1 MKTVRVDLG
10 KRSYDILIQSGLL
23 AQVGQQLERLAASSR
38 LFLVSNPVV
47 YSLFGEKLL
56 EQLRG
61 QGFHVTE
68 ILLPDGERS
77 KTLDTVERAYTDL
90 SSHGADRQSAVMALG
105 GGVTGDIAGFVAAT
119 YMRGI
124 PYLQIPTTL
133 LAQVDSS
140 VGGKTGVN
148 HRAGKN
154 MIGAFYQPTLVCI
167 DPETLLTL
175 PEREFR
181 SGLFEVIKY
190 GLIFDA
196 EFFAFLELE
205 LENIQ
210 RRVPEVLE
218 KVVARCCE
226 IKSEITARDEKEL
239 DLRRILNLGHTFGHG
254 LEAASEFQGF
264 THGEAVAYGMMAA
277 SHLSQHLGL
286 LDAGSCHRIIEAIL
300 RIGDLPSIDTV
311 PTQEVLDAMKLD
323 KKRRGDRTVVILLEE
338 IGRAV
343 IRDDVGRD
351 DLRQAWDRIKSNPSP
366 PSD

>member
-1 MKTVRVDLG
+1 MKTVHVDLG
-10 KRSYDILIQSGLL
+10 ERSYNILIQPGLL
-23 AQVGQQLERLAASSR
+23 SRVGQQLARLSIGSR
-38 LFLVSNPVV
+38 LFLISNPVV
-47 YSLFGEKLL
+47 DRLFGEKLL
-56 EQLRG
+56 EQLR
-61 QGFHVTE
+61 QDGFHVTR

-181 SGLFEVIKY
+181 SGLFEVVKY
-190 GLIFDA
+190 GLIYDV
-196 EFFAFLELE
+196 EFFRFLELE
-205 LENIQ
+205 LEKIQ

-239 DLRRILNLGHTFGHG
+239 DVRRILNLGHTFGHG
-254 LEAASEFQGF
+254 LEAASEFQGV

-277 SHLSQHLGL
+277 SHLSQRLGL
-286 LDAGSCHRIIEAIL
+286 LDADSCRRTIEAIR
-300 RIGDLPSIDTV
+300 RIGELPPIDTV
-311 PTQEVLDAMKLD
+311 PTQDVLDAMKLD
-323 KKRRGDRTVVILLEE
+323 KKRRGDRTVVVLLEQ

-343 IRDDVGRD
+343 IREDVGLD
-351 DLRQAWDRIKSNPSP
+351 DLRQAWDRVKSEPTL
-366 PSD
+366 

>member
-1 MKTVRVDLG
+1 MKTVHVDLG
-10 KRSYDILIQSGLL
+10 ERSYNILIQPGLL
-23 AQVGQQLERLAASSR
+23 TQVAQQLKGLPITSR
-38 LFLVSNPVV
+38 LFLISNPVV
-47 YSLFGEKLL
+47 HRLFGAKLL
-56 EQLRG
+56 EQLRQAG
-61 QGFHVTE
+61 YQVTE

-77 KTLDTVERAYTDL
+77 KTLDTVEAAYTDL
-90 SSHGADRQSAVMALG
+90 SSHGADRQSAVVALG

-175 PEREFR
+175 PEREFS

-190 GLIFDA
+190 GLIYDA

-210 RRVPEVLE
+210 RRVPEILE

-226 IKSEITARDEKEL
+226 IKSRITARDEREL

-254 LEAASEFQGF
+254 LEAATEFQGV

-277 SHLSQHLGL
+277 SHLSQSLGL
-286 LDAGSCHRIIEAIL
+286 LDRDSCRRIVEALL
-300 RIGDLPSIDTV
+300 RIGDLPPIDTV
-311 PTQEVLDAMKLD
+311 PTQKVLDAMKLD
-323 KKRRGDRTVVILLEE
+323 KKRRGDRTVVILLEK

-351 DLRQAWDRIKSNPSP
+351 DLRQAWDRIKSQPAL
-366 PSD
+366 

>member
-1 MKTVRVDLG
+1 MKTVHVDLG
-10 KRSYDILIQSGLL
+10 ERSYNILIQSGLL
-23 AQVGQQLERLAASSR
+23 SQVAQQLEDLRVSSR

-47 YSLFGEKLL
+47 YDLFGEKLQ
-56 EQLRG
+56 ERLRE
-61 QGFHVTE
+61 QGFDVTE
-68 ILLPDGERS
+68 ILLPDGETA

-90 SSHGADRQSAVMALG
+90 SSHGADRQSAVVALG

-190 GLIFDA
+190 GLIYDA

-205 LENIQ
+205 LEKIQ

-226 IKSEITARDEKEL
+226 IKSEVTTRDEKEL

-254 LEAASEFQGF
+254 LEAACQFQRV
-264 THGEAVAYGMMAA
+264 THGEAVAYGMIAA
-277 SHLSQHLGL
+277 SHLSQRMGL
-286 LDAGSCHRIIEAIL
+286 LDADSCQRIVEAI
-300 RIGDLPSIDTV
+300 RRVGDLPSIDTV

-323 KKRRGDRTVVILLEE
+323 KKRRGDRTVVVLLEE

-343 IRDDVGRD
+343 IRDDVPLD
-351 DLRQAWDRIKSNPSP
+351 DLRQVWDRIKSEPAP
-366 PSD
+366 

>member
-1 MKTVRVDLG
+1 MKTVHVDLG
-10 KRSYDILIQSGLL
+10 ERSYNILIQSGLL
-23 AQVGQQLERLAASSR
+23 SQVAQQLEDLRVSSR
-38 LFLVSNPVV
+38 LFLVSNPLV
-47 YSLFGEKLL
+47 YDLFGEKLQ
-56 EQLRG
+56 ERLRA
-61 QGFHVTE
+61 QGFDVTE
-68 ILLPDGERS
+68 ILLPDGETA

-90 SSHGADRQSAVMALG
+90 SSHGADRQSTVVALG

-154 MIGAFYQPTLVCI
+154 MIGAFYQPALVCI

-190 GLIFDA
+190 GLIYDA

-205 LENIQ
+205 LEKIQ

-226 IKSEITARDEKEL
+226 IKSEVTTRDEKEL

-254 LEAASEFQGF
+254 LEAACQFQRV
-264 THGEAVAYGMMAA
+264 THGEAVAYGMIAA
-277 SHLSQHLGL
+277 SHLSQRMGL
-286 LDAGSCHRIIEAIL
+286 LDAPSCQRIVEAIL

-343 IRDDVGRD
+343 IRDDVPLD
-351 DLRQAWDRIKSNPSP
+351 DLRQVWDRIKSEPAP
-366 PSD
+366 

>member
-1 MKTVRVDLG
+1 MKTVHVDLG
-10 KRSYDILIQSGLL
+10 ERSYNILIQPGLL
-23 AQVGQQLERLAASSR
+23 AQLAQQLERLPFSFR
-38 LFLVSNPVV
+38 LFLISNPVV
-47 YSLFGEKLL
+47 YSLFGERLL
-56 EQLRG
+56 EQLREH
-61 QGFHVTE
+61 GFDVTE
-68 ILLPDGERS
+68 ILLPDGERA
-77 KTLDTVERAYTDL
+77 KTLDTVERAYMDL
-90 SSHGADRQSAVMALG
+90 SSHGADRQSAVLALG

-154 MIGAFYQPTLVCI
+154 MIGAFYQPALVCI

-190 GLIFDA
+190 GLIYDA
-196 EFFAFLELE
+196 EFFAFLERE
-205 LENIQ
+205 LEKIQ
-210 RRVPEVLE
+210 RRVPEALE

-254 LEAASEFQGF
+254 LEAACEFREV

-277 SHLSQHLGL
+277 SHLSQRIGL
-286 LDAGSCHRIIEAIL
+286 LDADSCRRIVEAIL
-300 RIGDLPSIDTV
+300 RIGDLPSINTV
-311 PTQEVLDAMKLD
+311 PTQKVLDAMKLD

-343 IRDDVGRD
+343 IRDDVHLD
-351 DLRQAWDRIKSNPSP
+351 DLRQAWDRVKSKPAL
-366 PSD
+366 

>member
-1 MKTVRVDLG
+1 MKTVHVDLG
-10 KRSYDILIQSGLL
+10 ERSYNILIQPGLL
-23 AQVGQQLERLAASSR
+23 SQVAQQLEDLRVNSR

-47 YSLFGEKLL
+47 YDLFGEKLQ
-56 EQLRG
+56 ERLRE
-61 QGFHVTE
+61 QGFDVTE
-68 ILLPDGERS
+68 ILLPDGETA

-90 SSHGADRQSAVMALG
+90 SSHGADRQSAVVALG

-190 GLIFDA
+190 GLIYDA

-205 LENIQ
+205 LEKIQ

-226 IKSEITARDEKEL
+226 IKSEVTTRDEKEL

-254 LEAASEFQGF
+254 LEAACQFQRV
-264 THGEAVAYGMMAA
+264 THGEAVAYGMIAA
-277 SHLSQHLGL
+277 SHLSQRMGL
-286 LDAGSCHRIIEAIL
+286 LDADSCQRIVEAI
-300 RIGDLPSIDTV
+300 RRVGDLPSIDTV

-323 KKRRGDRTVVILLEE
+323 KKRRGDRTVVVLLEE

-343 IRDDVGRD
+343 IRDDVPLD
-351 DLRQAWDRIKSNPSP
+351 DLRQVWDRIKSEPAP
-366 PSD
+366 

>member
-1 MKTVRVDLG
+1 MKTVHVDLG
-10 KRSYDILIQSGLL
+10 KRSYDILIQPGLL
-23 AQVGQQLERLAASSR
+23 AQVAQQLERLPISSR
-38 LFLVSNPVV
+38 LFLISNPVV

-56 EQLRG
+56 EQLR
-61 QGFHVTE
+61 QDGFHVNE

-77 KTLDTVERAYTDL
+77 KTLDTVEGAYTDL
-90 SSHGADRQSAVMALG
+90 SSHGADRQSAVVALG

-140 VGGKTGVN
+140 IGGKTGVN

-190 GLIFDA
+190 GLIYDV
-196 EFFAFLELE
+196 EFFSFLELE

-210 RRVPEVLE
+210 RRVPRVLE

-254 LEAASEFQGF
+254 LEAASEFQGV

-277 SHLSQHLGL
+277 SHLSQRLGL
-286 LDAGSCHRIIEAIL
+286 LDADACHRIIEAVL
-300 RIGDLPSIDTV
+300 RIGDLPSIDTI
-311 PTQEVLDAMKLD
+311 PTQEVLNAMKLD

>member
-10 KRSYDILIQSGLL
+10 KRSYDILIQPGLL

-77 KTLDTVERAYTDL
+77 KTLDTVERAYADL

-175 PEREFR
+175 PKREFR

-254 LEAASEFQGF
+254 LEAASEFQGV
-264 THGEAVAYGMMAA
+264 THGEAVAYGIMAA
-277 SHLSQHLGL
+277 SHLSQRLGL
-286 LDAGSCHRIIEAIL
+286 LDADACHRIIEAVSQD
-300 RIGDLPSIDTV
+300 RRPSLNRYKSQ
-311 PTQEVLDAMKLD
+311 P
-323 KKRRGDRTVVILLEE
+323 KRC
-338 IGRAV
+338 
-343 IRDDVGRD
+343 
-351 DLRQAWDRIKSNPSP
+351 SMP
-366 PSD
+366 